1 MEYIT
6 EVAIN
11 LPLDEVLRLFD
22 NTENAYRWQPGL
34 KEVRRLGGEERSEGA
49 RYRLRY
55 EGRKS
60 DLIAEESVIVR
71 RLPEEYTTMITS
83 PGVVN
88 TVQNLFAA
96 SVDGTTRWKVVNHF
110 RFRGLMKWMAPF
122 MKQAFRSNT
131 LLSMERFKM
140 FAENHNQH
148 QPDSKNP

>member
-1 MEYIT
+1 
-6 EVAIN
+6 
-11 LPLDEVLRLFD
+11 
-22 NTENAYRWQPGL
+22 
-34 KEVRRLGGEERSEGA
+34 
-49 RYRLRY
+49 
-55 EGRKS
+55 
-60 DLIAEESVIVR
+60 
-71 RLPEEYTTMITS
+71 MITS

-96 SVDGTTRWKVVNHF
+96 SVEGTTRWKVVNHF

-148 QPDSKNP
+148 QPDSKNPQ